1 MFSPLRAV
9 FRLGDSSFTSVPG
22 PIAAHLAHQR
32 RSGPF
37 PRALVTTEALG
48 TNAHITPPRFIAR
61 LLDVC
66 RLKSGAEIKSLLDVL
81 EYVNPMVTLKA
92 VAGAVAKLDS
102 LATERFNLNKNNCTS
117 GHFLGEPLG
126 PVPETADISF

>member
-81 EYVNPMVTLKA
+81 ELLA
-92 VAGAVAKLDS
+92 A